1 MIIRDGV
8 SLAIFCLTAFC
19 VRRRRV
25 SAARGEYRPS
35 GPQKPGDV
43 IAGAFAEK
51 CRSGRDRRLWRLGG
65 GSKTQV

>member
-8 SLAIFCLTAFC
+8 SLAIFRLTAVG

-43 IAGAFAEK
+43 IAGAF
-51 CRSGRDRRLWRLGG
+51 
-65 GSKTQV
+65 V

>member
-8 SLAIFCLTAFC
+8 SLASFRLTAFGLSS
-19 VRRRRV
+19 RRG